1 MPSLGFGLEHIFALD
16 EEPPATPTPTR
27 SPVQLQLGAG
37 LNDFFEEEDQL
48 VYTPIK
54 RKALGQVP
62 ATFTRELS
70 ALRLS
75 APRRHV
81 QYAFDTDVS
90 DVEES
95 DSEISIDSLEDD
107 TLVDESK
114 PSTPGTNL
122 PFTPSPGNAKSHE
135 VLNSYDDLPASE
147 LNGTRL
153 SSSVHVIDYE
163 PHAHGDFAP
172 ERSRHGVISVPSSLH
187 SREHAFAR
195 GAHLRLPDLPM
206 PTLFRNPEG
215 SLPTT
220 PGSGPSGYASLVA
233 AGPSIGDFARLF
245 PSSPG
250 ISPLPTPIRPVLQPS
265 PTRRELQ
272 LASLEDKLKR
282 HTRVDVHS
290 DNDVH
295 IFVDMSNIHIGFI
308 DSWKLAHKIPISQRI
323 KAPKF
328 SFENL
333 ARILSRNRN
342 VKEKHLAGSVA
353 FPATRRSN
361 WPKHMKDAAGMG
373 YAMKIMERVLKEKSP
388 PKHYNTRGPG
398 GYSSILDPVH
408 HFATTSADD
417 STGDNAPLYVTGKN
431 GEQGVDEGLHVEM
444 LSAIIDHEP
453 GVMVLATGDGAE
465 AEFSEGFKAYAIK
478 AMKNGWEIE
487 VCAWK
492 KTVSSAWSE
501 PAFLAEWGDQIRIIH
516 LDPFLDELVAEVP

>member
-16 EEPPATPTPTR
+16 EESTTATPLPAK
-27 SPVQLQLGAG
+27 SHVQVHLGAG
-37 LNDFFEEEDQL
+37 LNGFFEEEDQL
-48 VYTPIK
+48 VYTPGK

-62 ATFTRELS
+62 GLFAREHS

-75 APRRHV
+75 APRHA
-81 QYAFDTDVS
+81 QLALDTDVS
-90 DVEES
+90 GTEAS
-95 DSEISIDSLEDD
+95 DSETSIDSLEDD
-107 TLVDESK
+107 DESK
-114 PSTPGTNL
+114 PATPETIL
-122 PFTPSPGNAKSHE
+122 PFTPSPGNAKSHK
-135 VLNSYDDLPASE
+135 VLNSYDDLSVAE

-163 PHAHGDFAP
+163 PHAHGD
-172 ERSRHGVISVPSSLH
+172 SVPDRSYRDVNSTPSNLH
-187 SREHAFAR
+187 SHEHALR
-195 GAHLRLPDLPM
+195 GAAHLRLPDLPK
-206 PTLFRNPEG
+206 PTLFRNPE
-215 SLPTT
+215 SSFPST
-220 PGSGPSGYASLVA
+220 PGSGLSDYASLVA
-233 AGPSIGDFARLF
+233 AGPSIGDFARLLA
-245 PSSPG
+245 SSPG
-250 ISPLPTPIRPVLQPS
+250 ISPLPTPTRSVLQPL
-265 PTRRELQ
+265 PTRRELK
-272 LASLEDKLKR
+272 LSSLEDKLKR
-282 HTRVDVHS
+282 LAKVDVHS

-308 DSWKLAHKIPISQRI
+308 DSWKLAHNVPISQRI

-388 PKHYNTRGPG
+388 PKHYNTKGTG
-398 GYSSILDPVH
+398 GYSSIFETVH
-408 HFATTSADD
+408 HFTATSADD
-417 STGDNAPLYVTGKN
+417 STGDNAPLYAAGKN

-444 LSAIIDHEP
+444 LSAILDHDP

-465 AEFSEGFKAYAIK
+465 AEFSQGFKAYAIK
-478 AMKNGWEIE
+478 AMKNGWDIE

-492 KTVSSAWSE
+492 KTISSAWSE

-516 LDPFLDELVAEVP
+516 LDPFLDELVAEIP